1 MKVNLWVNIVE
12 SPYYTVHLDQRGRLV
27 LPSEIRRRLKLKQGD
42 TLILAIEAD
51 GAIRLITPKEA
62 ARRSRGIL
70 RRLAPSSAGRCLS
83 EELIRDRREEA
94 SHE

>member
-1 MKVNLWVNIVE
+1 VE
-12 SPYYTVHLDQRGRLV
+12 SPCYTVHLDQRGRLV
-27 LPSEIRRRLKLKQGD
+27 LPSEVRRRLKLKQGD

-70 RRLAPSSAGRCLS
+70 RRLAPSAAGRCLS

-94 SHE
+94 AHE